1 MALRVMFSSAA
12 ARVTLPSRATASR
25 ARSAEVDGSAS

>member
-1 MALRVMFSSAA
+1 LSSAA

-25 ARSAEVDGSAS
+25 ARSAEVDGSDS